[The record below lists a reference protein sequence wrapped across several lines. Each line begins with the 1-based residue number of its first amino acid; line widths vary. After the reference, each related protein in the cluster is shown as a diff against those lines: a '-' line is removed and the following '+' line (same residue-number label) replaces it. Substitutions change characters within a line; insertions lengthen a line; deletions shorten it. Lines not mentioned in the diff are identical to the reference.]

1 MFRTPSLRF
10 VRRLSVT
17 SAWAPPSLSAGL
29 LGGRRPAAAGAGY
42 APAAASPPRHAAAA
56 AAAARGGGRARVN
69 MRSAASTPPPPP
81 SPPPVPSACFS
92 VAPDGSVTF
101 DAAAAGVILEG
112 RPAAAS
118 TVRTLVLNRPGVL
131 NSLNSAM
138 VTALRSRLLAYEA
151 ATPPGV
157 GVVFLRGTG
166 RAYCAGGDLRALY
179 AAGAKSGSGGGDPA
193 ARLAAA
199 EAFFR
204 AEYKLNYVLG
214 TLGGGV
220 IAVALLD
227 GIVMGGGV
235 GVSVHAPFR
244 VATERVVLA
253 MPEAVIGLHPDV
265 GASHLLGRL
274 PGRTGEWMAA
284 TGARLTGAQAVAV
297 GLATHLVPSGR
308 LADLVGRLEA
318 VSPTRRAAVE
328 AELAVFAEANAPGR
342 GGADAD
348 AQRRAAFPHADAMDE
363 AFGADT
369 LEETVAT
376 LEGWA
381 AGAGGGNGHTDDVAG
396 SRAAWAA
403 ETLGQLAA
411 GSPFSVKLGVA
422 SVRAGRT
429 QSLRSCLVREHA
441 MSVRCAAGAD
451 VWEGI
456 RAALVDKDRSPRWAA
471 VRLADVA
478 DADVAAFM
486 RPLTAAEDGVSPLE
500 LEPRG
505 VDVYMDGEGAA
516 GRSRL

>member
-1 MFRTPSLRF
+1 M
-10 VRRLSVT
+10 
-17 SAWAPPSLSAGL
+17 
-29 LGGRRPAAAGAGY
+29 
-42 APAAASPPRHAAAA
+42 
-56 AAAARGGGRARVN
+56 
-69 MRSAASTPPPPP
+69 
-81 SPPPVPSACFS
+81 
-92 VAPDGSVTF
+92 F
-101 DAAAAGVILEG
+101 DAAAAGEILEG

-118 TVRTLVLNRPGVL
+118 TARTLVLNRPGVL
-131 NSLNSAM
+131 NSLNSTM

-157 GVVFLRGTG
+157 GVVFLRGAG

-179 AAGAKSGSGGGDPA
+179 AAGAEGGGGGGDPA

-204 AEYKLNYVLG
+204 AEYELNYVLA

-220 IAVALLD
+220 MAVALLD

-265 GASHLLGRL
+265 GASFLLGRL

-308 LADLVGRLEA
+308 LADLVARLEA

-328 AELAVFAEANAPGR
+328 EELAVFAEATAPGQ

-363 AFGADT
+363 AFGAAT
-369 LEETVAT
+369 MEET
-376 LEGWA
+376 
-381 AGAGGGNGHTDDVAG
+381 
-396 SRAAWAA
+396 
-403 ETLGQLAA
+403 LAA
-411 GSPFSVKLGVA
+411 GSPFSVKVGVA
-422 SVRAGRT
+422 SVRAGRA
-429 QSLRSCLVREHA
+429 QSLHSCLVREHA
-441 MSVRCAAGAD
+441 MSVRCAAGVD

-456 RAALVDKDRSPRWAA
+456 RAALVDKDRSPRWA
-471 VRLADVA
+471 VERLADVA

-486 RPLTAAEDGVSPLE
+486 RPLTAKDGVAPLE

-505 VDVYMDGEGAA
+505 VDKYMDHPGGGTA

>member
-1 MFRTPSLRF
+1 
-10 VRRLSVT
+10 
-17 SAWAPPSLSAGL
+17 
-29 LGGRRPAAAGAGY
+29 
-42 APAAASPPRHAAAA
+42 
-56 AAAARGGGRARVN
+56 
-69 MRSAASTPPPPP
+69 MRSAASTPSSPP
-81 SPPPVPSACFS
+81 SPPVPSACFA
-92 VAPDGSVTF
+92 VAPDGSVAF
-101 DAAAAGVILEG
+101 DAAATGEILEG
-112 RPAAAS
+112 RPATAS
-118 TVRTLVLNRPGVL
+118 TARTLVLNRPGAL
-131 NSLNSAM
+131 NSLNAGM
-138 VTALRSRLLAYEA
+138 VSALRSRLLAYET

-157 GVVFLRGTG
+157 GIVFLRGAG

-179 AAGAKSGSGGGDPA
+179 GAGNGDPG

-204 AEYKLNYVLG
+204 AEYELNYVLA
-214 TLGGGV
+214 TLSGGV
-220 IAVALLD
+220 MAVALLD

-308 LADLVGRLEA
+308 LADLVVRLEA

-328 AELAVFAEANAPGR
+328 AELAIFAEATAPQVGGR
-342 GGADAD
+342 GSSDAD

-369 LEETVAT
+369 MEETVAK

-381 AGAGGGNGHTDDVAG
+381 AGAGIDAGDVDGDMAS

-429 QSLRSCLVREHA
+429 ESLRACLVREHA
-441 MSVRCAAGAD
+441 MSVRCAAGTD

-456 RAALVDKDRSPRWAA
+456 RAALVDKDRSPRWSAA
-471 VRLADVA
+471 HLADVA

-486 RPLTAAEDGVSPLE
+486 RPLTVEEDGAAPLV

-505 VDVYMDGEGAA
+505 VDVYMDRPGG

>member
-1 MFRTPSLRF
+1 M
-10 VRRLSVT
+10 
-17 SAWAPPSLSAGL
+17 
-29 LGGRRPAAAGAGY
+29 
-42 APAAASPPRHAAAA
+42 
-56 AAAARGGGRARVN
+56 
-69 MRSAASTPPPPP
+69 
-81 SPPPVPSACFS
+81 
-92 VAPDGSVTF
+92 
-101 DAAAAGVILEG
+101 
-112 RPAAAS
+112 
-118 TVRTLVLNRPGVL
+118 LNRPGVL
-131 NSLNSAM
+131 NSLNSTM

-157 GVVFLRGTG
+157 GVVFLRGAG

-179 AAGAKSGSGGGDPA
+179 AAGAEGGGGGGDPA

-204 AEYKLNYVLG
+204 AEYELNYVLA

-220 IAVALLD
+220 MAVALLD

-265 GASHLLGRL
+265 GASFLLGRL

-308 LADLVGRLEA
+308 LADLVARLEA

-328 AELAVFAEANAPGR
+328 EELAVFAEATAPGQ

-363 AFGADT
+363 AFGAAT
-369 LEETVAT
+369 MEETVAT

-381 AGAGGGNGHTDDVAG
+381 AGGDGDTDDAAG
-396 SRAAWAA
+396 SRATWAA

-411 GSPFSVKLGVA
+411 GSPFSVKVGVA
-422 SVRAGRT
+422 SVRAGRA
-429 QSLRSCLVREHA
+429 QSLHSCLVREHA
-441 MSVRCAAGAD
+441 MSVRCAAGVD

-456 RAALVDKDRSPRWAA
+456 RAALVDKDRSPRWA
-471 VRLADVA
+471 VERLADVA

-486 RPLTAAEDGVSPLE
+486 RPLTAKDGVAPLE

-505 VDVYMDGEGAA
+505 VDKYMDHPGGGTA